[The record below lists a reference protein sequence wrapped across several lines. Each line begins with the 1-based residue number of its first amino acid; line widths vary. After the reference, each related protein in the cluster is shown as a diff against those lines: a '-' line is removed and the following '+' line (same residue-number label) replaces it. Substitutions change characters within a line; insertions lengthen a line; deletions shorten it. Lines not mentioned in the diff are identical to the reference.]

1 MAHIVFVRPANQ
13 PGKDWLKKH
22 FDQLSVAFQ
31 GVHGDQRHK
40 LSLETKF
47 VSGVVLY
54 ESADAFPR
62 IQLLVE
68 DEEHARQTV
77 EEIRG
82 AIEKL
87 GRSAEEFEVGSY
99 QLEVMG

>member
-1 MAHIVFVRPANQ
+1 VAHIVFVRPTNQ
-13 PGKDWLKKH
+13 PGKYWLEKH
-22 FDQLSVAFQ
+22 FDQLSLAFQ
-31 GVHGDQRHK
+31 GAHGDQRHK

-47 VSGVVLY
+47 VPGVVLY

-62 IQLLVE
+62 IQLLVG

-77 EEIRG
+77 EEIRV
-82 AIEKL
+82 AIEKV
-87 GRSAEEFEVGSY
+87 GGNADEFEVGSC